1 MLDEYRVPY
10 LAVDSDA
17 GLVARCRTDG
27 KPVYYGNAE
36 RPEFLR
42 RCGIANAKALVLTM
56 DAPAKVDSL
65 TQIARAERDDLV
77 IVARARDEPHAR
89 QLYRLGVTDAVP
101 ETTEASLQLGEAV
114 LDEIGI
120 PIGIIIA
127 GIHQR
132 REDSRR
138 ALGRKDRRRKAV
150 VKSAVKNAAGDSK

>member
-1 MLDEYRVPY
+1 
-10 LAVDSDA
+10 
-17 GLVARCRTDG
+17 
-27 KPVYYGNAE
+27 
-36 RPEFLR
+36 
-42 RCGIANAKALVLTM
+42 M

-77 IVARARDEPHAR
+77 IVARARDEHHAR

-120 PIGIIIA
+120 PMGIIIA

-138 ALGRKDRRRKAV
+138 ALGRKDRRKAAAKAV
-150 VKSAVKNAAGDSK
+150 SGGQ